1 MPTIGRRSQASW
13 INWNDDPAAV
23 FRRMSSI
30 LKFPQVLLTDI
41 FADLAAGLKA
51 GVTVLT
57 PNRRLAIALKRGFD
71 GAQAA
76 RGLAIWDSADIL
88 PFSAF
93 IERLY
98 EDAFYA
104 RPPHE
109 LPMLLTPAQEQILWE
124 DAVRRSESGAALLA
138 VGEAARLAREAWQL
152 AHAWHLIPR
161 LRNFPLNED
170 GKAFQDWSQR
180 YEQTTWRARQIDR
193 ARLCS
198 LLTELCEYEEIG
210 KPKRLVC
217 YGFDIIT
224 PQQAALLGKLEKVG
238 CEVMLARPQAQLQP
252 RSGNARRMICND
264 SGDEI
269 RRAAAWAR
277 ARIEADD
284 AARIGIVVPGFSRYR
299 NMIMRTFSS
308 VMEPDIQR
316 SLPGAAKR
324 MSPFNASLGVA
335 LNSYPL
341 ISAAFL
347 VLELC
352 GREIEFERASLLLR
366 SPFLGGGE
374 TEMVNR
380 ARLDAQLRKRAEP
393 MITLERLLILIEREH
408 GEVSCPILVHGLS
421 ALAEFRKAKLFGSQP
436 PSMLARAVSEVLRIV
451 DFPGERGLDS
461 SEYQTLKKWQE
472 ILADF
477 AALGRVVSRTG
488 YSEGV
493 SRLRRMTAETLFQPE
508 TPDVPIQILGVFE
521 AAGMEFD
528 HLWVMGLSDEAWP
541 PQPSPNPFLPI
552 ELQRVEK
559 LPQGSAAASLEFA
572 CRLTDAWLSSAGEVI
587 ISHPRHG
594 DS

>member
-1 MPTIGRRSQASW
+1 
-13 INWNDDPAAV
+13 
-23 FRRMSSI
+23 MSSI
-30 LKFPQVLLTDI
+30 LKSPQVLLTDI
-41 FADLAAGLKA
+41 FADLAVGLQA

-76 RGLAIWDSADIL
+76 RGLAIWGSADIL

-98 EDAFYA
+98 EDAFFYA

-138 VGEAARLAREAWQL
+138 VGEAARLAREAWQV

-180 YEQTTWRARQIDR
+180 YEQTTWRARQTDR

-198 LLTELCEYEEIG
+198 LLTELCEHLEIG

-224 PQQAALLGKLEKVG
+224 PQQAALLSKLEKVG
-238 CEVMLARPQAQLQP
+238 CEVTLARPQAQLQP
-252 RSGNARRMICND
+252 RSGNARRVVCND

-316 SLPGAAKR
+316 SLPGAAR
-324 MSPFNASLGVA
+324 GMSPFNASLGVA

-393 MITLERLLILIEREH
+393 IITLERLLILTEREH
-408 GEVSCPILVHGLS
+408 GEASCPILVHGLS

-451 DFPGERGLDS
+451 GFPGERGLDS

-552 ELQRVEK
+552 ELQRAAK

-572 CRLTDAWLSSAGEVI
+572 CRLTDA
-587 ISHPRHG
+587 
-594 DS
+594 